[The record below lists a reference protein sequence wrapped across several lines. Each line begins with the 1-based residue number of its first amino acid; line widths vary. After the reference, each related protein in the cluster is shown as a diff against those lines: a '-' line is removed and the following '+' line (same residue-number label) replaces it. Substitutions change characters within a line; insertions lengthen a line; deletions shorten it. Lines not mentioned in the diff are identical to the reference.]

1 MFDNTFMKVE
11 QKDEARKSFRWFLE
25 IDWKLYSKIASFTT
39 NICQI

>member
-11 QKDEARKSFRWFLE
+11 QKDEARKSFLE